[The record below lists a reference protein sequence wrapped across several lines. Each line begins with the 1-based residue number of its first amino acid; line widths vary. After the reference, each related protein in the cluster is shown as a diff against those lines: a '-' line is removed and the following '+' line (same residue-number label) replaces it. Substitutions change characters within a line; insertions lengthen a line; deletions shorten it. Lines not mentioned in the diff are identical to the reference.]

1 MYQKMSSVCKKSLKK
16 QFGFSTIE
24 LDQIEKFMSDNM
36 GGTAREIIDTLM
48 RDEYLDDRQKV
59 MISYTIGA
67 SVGAESKIQS
77 NEDIASVKFGP
88 KVNVVVGQGG

>member
-24 LDQIEKFMSDNM
+24 LDQIEKFISDNM
-36 GGTAREIIDTLM
+36 GGTTKEIIDILM
-48 RDEYLDDRQKV
+48 RDEYLNDKQKV

-67 SVGAESKIQS
+67 SVGAENRIQS
-77 NEDIASVKFGP
+77 DEDMRSMKFGP
-88 KVNVVVGQGG
+88 NINVVIGQGG